1 MSDRESL
8 VGERVSRRGF
18 LTATALGGAAIV
30 GASLVGTQAKAAG
43 KVPQK
48 SVSYQS
54 VPKGNLR
61 CDGCAFWQ
69 APSSCKLV
77 DGSIDPAGW
86 CSLYRKK

>member
-1 MSDRESL
+1 MSERELSSAGQL
-8 VGERVSRRGF
+8 SRRCF
-18 LTATALGGAAIV
+18 LQVAAVGGSAAI
-30 GASLVGTQAKAAG
+30 ASTFIGTPAAAAN

-54 VPKGNLR
+54 VPKGAQR
-61 CDGCAFWQ
+61 CDNCAFWQ

-77 DGSIDPAGW
+77 DGKIDPAGW